1 MSESS
6 LPGSLRLSAEPTL
19 RRPLLIA
26 GFQGWNDAGEAASS
40 AVRFVHRRWRCE
52 PLGDIDPEE
61 FYDFTQTRPQVRLE
75 RGERIV
81 EWPVNAFSA
90 KRAEAL
96 GRDVILLTGIEP
108 HTAWRSYIDC
118 IIAVCEKFQVEGA
131 IILGALLAEVSHA
144 RPVRITGSA
153 SAEWLA
159 RPLGIS
165 TQTRST
171 YQGPTGIVGVMT
183 QALRDKGIATASLW
197 ANMPFYVQRTP
208 NPKGSLALLERLN
221 RGFGFGLNLHDLE
234 VFAARFEAQ
243 VAGDLEENPEVAE
256 YARRV
261 ASMTDK
267 DDDDEA
273 SDEPQTAEELPDAAS
288 MVEDLE
294 RFLREQ
300 RGHQDP
306 PGQP

>member
-1 MSESS
+1 MADSS
-6 LPGSLRLSAEPTL
+6 LPEPLRLTADPTL
-19 RRPLLIA
+19 RRPILIA

-61 FYDFTQTRPQVRLE
+61 FYDFTQVRPQVRLE
-75 RGERIV
+75 RGERLV
-81 EWPVNAFSA
+81 EWPSNVFSA
-90 KRAEAL
+90 KHAEGL
-96 GRDVILLTGIEP
+96 DRDVILLAGIEP
-108 HTAWRSYIDC
+108 HTAWRSYIEC
-118 IIAVCEKFQVEGA
+118 VTAICEKFQVEGA

-144 RPVRITGSA
+144 RPVRVTGSA

-165 TQTRST
+165 TRTRST
-171 YQGPTGIVGVMT
+171 YQGPTGIVGVLT
-183 QALRDKGIATASLW
+183 QALRDRGLATASLW
-197 ANMPFYVQRTP
+197 ANMPFYIQRTP

-243 VAGDLEENPEVAE
+243 VAGDLEENAEVAE

-261 ASMTDK
+261 AAMA
-267 DDDDEA
+267 DEEDEDEP
-273 SDEPQTAEELPDAAS
+273 SDEPQNTEELPDAAS

-300 RGHQDP
+300 RGQQ
-306 PGQP
+306 GQP

>member
-6 LPGSLRLSAEPTL
+6 LPESLRLTAEPTL

-40 AVRFVHRRWRCE
+40 AVRFVHRRWRCS

-61 FYDFTQTRPQVRLE
+61 FYDFTQIRPQVRLE
-75 RGERIV
+75 RGERNV
-81 EWPVNAFSA
+81 EWPPNLFSA
-90 KRAEAL
+90 KHAEGL
-96 GRDVILLTGIEP
+96 ERDVILLSGIEP
-108 HTAWRSYIDC
+108 HTAWRSYIEC
-118 IIAVCEKFQVEGA
+118 ITAVCEKFQVEGA

-153 SAEWLA
+153 SVDWLA

-171 YQGPTGIVGVMT
+171 YQGPTGIVGVLT
-183 QALRDKGIATASLW
+183 QALRDRGIATASLW

-243 VAGDLEENPEVAE
+243 VAGDLEENAEVAE

-261 ASMTDK
+261 ASMTDE
-267 DDDDEA
+267 DDEDEMEP
-273 SDEPQTAEELPDAAS
+273 SDEPQAAEELPDAAS

-300 RGHQDP
+300 RGQQ
-306 PGQP
+306 GQP

>member
-1 MSESS
+1 MPE
-6 LPGSLRLSAEPTL
+6 SLRLTAEPTL

-40 AVRFVHRRWRCE
+40 AVRFVHRRWRCSQ
-52 PLGDIDPEE
+52 LGDIDPEE
-61 FYDFTQTRPQVRLE
+61 FYDFTQIRPQVRLE
-75 RGERIV
+75 RGERSV
-81 EWPVNAFSA
+81 EWPPNLFSA
-90 KRAEAL
+90 KHAEGL
-96 GRDVILLTGIEP
+96 ERDVILLSGIEP
-108 HTAWRSYIDC
+108 HTAWRSYIEC
-118 IIAVCEKFQVEGA
+118 ITTVCEKFQVEGA

-153 SAEWLA
+153 SVDWLA

-171 YQGPTGIVGVMT
+171 YQGPTGIVGVLT
-183 QALRDKGIATASLW
+183 QALRDRGIATASLW

-243 VAGDLEENPEVAE
+243 VAGDLEENAEVAE

-261 ASMTDK
+261 ASMTDE
-267 DDDDEA
+267 DDEDEA
-273 SDEPQTAEELPDAAS
+273 EPSDEPQTPEELPDAAS

-300 RGHQDP
+300 RGQQ
-306 PGQP
+306 GQP